1 VSPLTKVFVV
11 LHVVLSLLLTA
22 GLIVFVNRTDNFNTT
37 NKALK
42 AQVAAEQSK
51 ATAALADA
59 QAARDASD
67 KTTAQ
72 TSAQVTQ
79 LQSQLADARQ
89 KVADRDALLAQAA
102 SAQALSAAEN
112 SKLAEAMKAS
122 EDQKGKQADALAQA
136 RTDLDNYVK
145 KNAELNTSVTDLT
158 NRVEVSDTERKN
170 FQEQL
175 EQSKAELE
183 TAHKQLADNGLKPAT
198 VSGLGPGAVP
208 INGVIRQISP
218 VNGIPYATISVG
230 SDDSVQKGMQFQV
243 IDRVQ
248 GLFLGQLTVDDV
260 QPHSATGR
268 LAGPHVDQM
277 KAGVEVRT
285 QL

>member
-22 GLIVFVNRTDNFNTT
+22 GLIVFVNRTENFNTT
-37 NKALK
+37 NKAQTAK
-42 AQVAAEQSK
+42 IAAAENK

-59 QAARDASD
+59 QAARDAAD

-72 TSAQVTQ
+72 SSAQVTQ
-79 LQSQLADARQ
+79 LQSQLADSRQ

-136 RTDLDNYVK
+136 RGDLDNYVK

-175 EQSKAELE
+175 EQAKSELDS
-183 TAHKQLADNGLKPAT
+183 ARKQLADNGLKPAT
-198 VSGLGPGAVP
+198 VTGLGNGAVP
-208 INGVIRQISP
+208 INGIIRQIAP

-230 SDDSVQKGMQFQV
+230 SDDSVQKGMQFNV
-243 IDRVQ
+243 IDRDR

-268 LAGPHVDQM
+268 LAGPRVNDMHP
-277 KAGVEVRT
+277 GVEVRT